1 MSRLTIEV
9 ALAAL
14 ENAAEPARAAQM
26 TSYHKQ
32 KRRVLGVPN
41 PVINSLSQEWRQ
53 QLTAEGDGVAARCAL
68 AQELWASDVFE
79 ARIAAAK
86 LLTQARI
93 KEDAEVWELLQSW
106 LADFDSWAI
115 ADHAASAI
123 QKRLQAQP
131 ERLDTVE
138 GWTASDHMWTRRA
151 ALVST
156 LPWAKLP
163 NPKAEELATRERI
176 LGWAAT
182 YVPDR
187 NWFIQK
193 AIAWWLRDLSKHD
206 ADRSSAFLAEHG
218 AAMKPF
224 ARKEAAKYLPAS
236 ESDPTGARAAQ

>member
-1 MSRLTIEV
+1 MSDLTLEV

-14 ENAAEPARAAQM
+14 ESAAEPARAAQM
-26 TSYHKQ
+26 ASYHKQ
-32 KRRVLGVPN
+32 KRVVLGVPN
-41 PVINSLSQEWRQ
+41 PTINSLSQEWRK
-53 QLTAEGDGVAARCAL
+53 QLSSGDDGVAARCAL

-93 KEDAEVWELLQSW
+93 RDDAPVWDLLQSW
-106 LADFDSWAI
+106 LPDFDSWAI

-123 QKRLQAQP
+123 QKRLQAEP
-131 ERLDTVE
+131 ARLDIVE
-138 GWTASDHMWTRRA
+138 GWTGSDHMWTRRA
-151 ALVST
+151 ALVAT

-163 NPKAEELATRERI
+163 NPKAEELAARERI
-176 LGWAAT
+176 LGWAAG

-193 AIAWWLRDLSKHD
+193 SIAWWLRDLSKHD
-206 ADRSSAFLAEHG
+206 ADRTRAFLAEHG

-224 ARKEAAKYLPAS
+224 ARKEAAKHLPAAS
-236 ESDPTGARAAQ
+236 HAD